1 LTQRRILVVD
11 DEPKLTALLA
21 ETLAGSGRK
30 ILQAHTGAEGWRIF
44 QEEGADLVITDYRME
59 TEAAGLELLERI
71 QKLKPGTPAIL
82 MTAFASIEAG
92 VRALEL
98 GAVEYLVKPIRFRV
112 LRDTVDSLLTRT
124 PAETAPGA
132 AEEIPHTFDNILVGT
147 HPGMRRIY
155 ELLPR
160 VVSGH
165 SNVLVVGESG
175 TGKEVFARAIH
186 EHSPRA
192 KGPFVGVNCAA
203 LVESLL
209 ESELFGIEKGV
220 ATDVAARAGK
230 FEQAD
235 GGTLFLDEI
244 GDMALGTQ
252 ARVLRVLQEREFERV
267 GGLRS
272 QRVDVR
278 VIAATHRDLE
288 DMVRERSFRH
298 DLYYRLNVIR
308 LDLPPLRER
317 LGDLELYVRFF
328 LDRLSERS
336 GRQLREIGPQAL
348 AKLRAYSWPG
358 NLRELENVLERALVM
373 ARGQSLE
380 EEDLP
385 PLESPWR
392 RPVPEGEGRLFD
404 LPEEGLSLEAL
415 ERDLLEQAMERSDG
429 NKSAAARLLGLTRR
443 TLGYRLEKHGL
454 GGETP
459 QTGEGEESP
468 PERGES

>member
-1 LTQRRILVVD
+1 
-11 DEPKLTALLA
+11 
-21 ETLAGSGRK
+21 
-30 ILQAHTGAEGWRIF
+30 
-44 QEEGADLVITDYRME
+44 
-59 TEAAGLELLERI
+59 
-71 QKLKPGTPAIL
+71 
-82 MTAFASIEAG
+82 
-92 VRALEL
+92 
-98 GAVEYLVKPIRFRV
+98 VEYLVKPIR
-112 LRDTVDSLLTRT
+112 LRALRETVDSLLTRAPAARAAAES
-124 PAETAPGA
+124 PAEL
-132 AEEIPHTFDNILVGT
+132 PHTFDDILVGT

-165 SNVLVVGESG
+165 SNVLVIGESG

-192 KGPFVGVNCAA
+192 AGPFVGVNCAA

-244 GDMALGTQ
+244 GDMALATQ

-267 GGLRS
+267 GGAKSR
-272 QRVDVR
+272 RVDVR

-288 DMVRERSFRH
+288 DMVREGSFRH

-328 LDRLSERS
+328 LDRLAARSSRRIAAISE
-336 GRQLREIGPQAL
+336 EAL
-348 AKLRAYSWPG
+348 ATLRSYSWPG

-373 ARGQSLE
+373 ARGPRLE
-380 EEDLP
+380 AQDLP
-385 PLESPWR
+385 PLENPWQGQEGGE
-392 RPVPEGEGRLFD
+392 RPFV

-415 ERDLLEQAMERSDG
+415 EKDLLEQAMERCGG

-443 TLGYRLEKHGL
+443 TLGYRRYTPGR
-454 GGETP
+454 GGEP
-459 QTGEGEESP
+459 PPTGSP
-468 PERGES
+468 EPEPPAAGGGES